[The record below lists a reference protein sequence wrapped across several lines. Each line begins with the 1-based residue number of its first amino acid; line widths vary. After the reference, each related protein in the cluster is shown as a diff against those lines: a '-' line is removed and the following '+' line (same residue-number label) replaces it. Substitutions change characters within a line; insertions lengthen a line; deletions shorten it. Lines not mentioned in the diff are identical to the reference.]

1 MTNINVPTTSEEI
14 VSINP
19 RMTLEEMNEVSKVFD
34 VEPTIQE
41 ARIAREKRDM
51 ARFGRYGDENCEIS
65 PDERH
70 LPNDIPSRGQLDQG
84 RY

>member
-1 MTNINVPTTSEEI
+1 MIKSAHEREEEKDGTTYPI
-14 VSINP
+14 
-19 RMTLEEMNEVSKVFD
+19 MTLEEQKELSQIFD
-34 VEPTIQE
+34 VKETIQE